1 MHRATASRW
10 LSNAW
15 LLTRLNDAS
24 GTVRPRRHRQISRR
38 TRVLFAKLLN
48 ELSGGKVHA
57 MGAKAAGQ
65 IASVMAGGVL
75 LALMGA
81 GGH

>member
-24 GTVRPRRHRQISRR
+24 GTVRPRRHLQISRR
-38 TRVLFAKLLN
+38 TRVLSAKLLN
-48 ELSGGKVHA
+48 KLSGGKVHA
-57 MGAKAAGQ
+57 IGANAAGQ